1 MFHYLQRTILVIG
14 ADQEVLAAAF
24 AWLRKNQRVVLVT
37 VARTYGSSP
46 RPAGSLLAVN
56 DRGAWVGAVSG
67 GCVESHLVARLRA
80 AWPTQPQLISLGAT
94 PEDAAQLG
102 LPCGGRLDLLV
113 EAVDGAAALHA
124 LLRAIDARQ
133 TLARRVCLA
142 TGEVSLHPVSRT
154 QEFSFD
160 THHLEKVFG
169 PQWRVL
175 LIGAGQLSRFVAQMA
190 LALDYEVVVCEPRIE
205 YARQWDVAG
214 TRLDNNMPDEVAACA
229 RDARSAVLALTHDA
243 ELDDLALGVALSSE
257 AFYVGALG
265 SMASNTA
272 RRKRLAW
279 LGLDAQAIARL
290 HGPVGLPIGSKTPA
304 EIALSILAGLTA
316 ARRGVQFPLAAIAP

>member
-1 MFHYLQRTILVIG
+1 MIC
-14 ADQEVLAAAF
+14 ADQEVLVAAC
-24 AWLRKNQRVVLVT
+24 AWLQQKQRVALVT

-56 DRGAWVGAVSG
+56 ANGNWAGAVSG
-67 GCVESHLVARLRA
+67 GCVESHLAVRLRD
-80 AWPTQPQLISLGAT
+80 AWPAQPQLISLGT
-94 PEDAAQLG
+94 TKEDAAQLG
-102 LPCGGRLDLLV
+102 LPCGGQVEILV
-113 EAVDGAAALHA
+113 ESVESAVPLHTLLHA
-124 LLRAIDARQ
+124 IAARKL
-133 TLARRVCLA
+133 LARRVCLA
-142 TGEVSLHPVSRT
+142 TGEVSLHAVSRT
-154 QEFSFD
+154 HEFFFD
-160 THHLEKVFG
+160 NQNLEKVFG

-190 LALDYEVVVCEPRIE
+190 LALDYEVVVCEPRAE

-214 TRLDNNMPDEVAACA
+214 ARLDNNMPDEAAAAA
-229 RDARSAVLALTHDA
+229 RDARSAVLALTHDP
-243 ELDDLALGVALSSE
+243 ELDDLALSVALPSD

-265 SMASNTA
+265 SMTNNTA

-279 LGLDAQAIARL
+279 LGLDEQAIARL

-316 ARRGVQFPLAAIAP
+316 VRRGAELRLL

>member
-1 MFHYLQRTILVIG
+1 VLG
-14 ADQEVLAAAF
+14 ADQEVLATAC
-24 AWLRKNQRVVLVT
+24 AWLEKNQRVALVT
-37 VARTYGSSP
+37 VARAYGSSP
-46 RPAGSLLAVN
+46 RPAGSLLALN
-56 DRGAWVGAVSG
+56 ERGDWIGAVSG
-67 GCVESHLVARLRA
+67 GCVESHLVARLQE

-94 PEDAAQLG
+94 SEESVQLG
-102 LPCGGRLDLLV
+102 LPCGGRLDLLA
-113 EAVDGAAALHA
+113 EAVYSSVPLRA
-124 LLRAIDARQ
+124 LLQAIDARQ

-142 TGEVSLHPVSRT
+142 TGEVSLHAASRT

-160 THHLEKVFG
+160 AHNLEKVFG

-190 LALDYEVVVCEPRIE
+190 LSLDYDVVVCEPRAE

-214 TRLDNNMPDEVAACA
+214 AKLDINMPDEAAARA
-229 RDARSAVLALTHDA
+229 RDARSAVLALAHDP
-243 ELDDLALGVALSSE
+243 ELDDLALGVALPSE

-265 SMASNTA
+265 SAASNSA

-279 LGLDAQAIARL
+279 LGLDAHTIARL

-304 EIALSILAGLTA
+304 EIAVAILAGLTA
-316 ARRGVQFPLAAIAP
+316 TRRGVSLRPA

>member
-1 MFHYLQRTILVIG
+1 MVG
-14 ADQEVLAAAF
+14 ADQEVLTAAF
-24 AWLRKNQRVVLVT
+24 GWLRKNQRVALVT

-46 RPAGSLLAVN
+46 RPAGSLLALN
-56 DRGAWVGAVSG
+56 DRDAWVGAVSG
-67 GCVESHLVARLRA
+67 GCVESHLAARLRA
-80 AWPTQPQLISLGAT
+80 AWPAQPQLLSLGAS
-94 PEDAAQLG
+94 PEEAGQLG
-102 LPCGGRLDLLV
+102 LPCGSRLELLV
-113 EAVDGAAALHA
+113 EPLESAAALRT
-124 LLRAIDARQ
+124 LLRAIEGRQ

-142 TGEVSLHPVSRT
+142 TGEVSLHPVART

-160 THHLEKVFG
+160 SENLEKVFG

-190 LALDYEVVVCEPRIE
+190 SALDYEVVVCEPRIE

-214 TRLDNNMPDEVAACA
+214 TKLDNTMPDEAAARA
-229 RDARSAVLALTHDA
+229 RDARSAVLALTHDP
-243 ELDDLALGVALSSE
+243 ELDDLALSIALPSD

-265 SMASNTA
+265 SVASNTA

-304 EIALSILAGLTA
+304 EIALAILAGITA
-316 ARRGVQFPLAAIAP
+316 VRRGVQFPAAAVVA

>member
-1 MFHYLQRTILVIG
+1 MLG
-14 ADQEVLAAAF
+14 ADQEVLASAF
-24 AWLRKNQRVVLVT
+24 AWLRKQQRVVLVT

-46 RPAGSLLAVN
+46 RPAGSLMALN

-67 GCVESHLVARLRA
+67 GCVESHLVARLRD
-80 AWPTQPQLISLGAT
+80 AWPTQPGLISLGT
-94 PEDAAQLG
+94 LPEEAEQLG

-113 EAVDGAAALHA
+113 EAVDSPAALRA
-124 LLRAIDARQ
+124 LLRCIDARE
-133 TLARRVCLA
+133 TLARRVCLT

-160 THHLEKVFG
+160 QQNLEKVFG

-214 TRLDNNMPDEVAACA
+214 TRLDNNMPDEAAASA
-229 RDARSAVLALTHDA
+229 RDARSAVLALTHDP
-243 ELDDLALGVALSSE
+243 ELDDLALSVALPSD

-265 SMASNTA
+265 SVASNAA
-272 RRKRLAW
+272 RHKRLAW
-279 LGLDAQAIARL
+279 LGLDAHAIARL

-304 EIALSILAGLTA
+304 EIALAILAGVTA
-316 ARRGVQFPLAAIAP
+316 VRRGVLLVPA

>member
-1 MFHYLQRTILVIG
+1 MLC
-14 ADQEVLAAAF
+14 ADQEVLAAACT
-24 AWLRKNQRVVLVT
+24 WLEQNLRVALVT

-56 DRGAWVGAVSG
+56 EHGDWAGAVSG
-67 GCVESHLVARLRA
+67 GCVEAHLAKRLCD
-80 AWPTQPQLISLGAT
+80 AWPTQPQLISLGTTAD
-94 PEDAAQLG
+94 DAAKLG
-102 LPCGGRLDLLV
+102 LPCGGHVELLA
-113 EAVDGAAALHA
+113 ESLESAVPLRT
-124 LLRAIDARQ
+124 LLRSIEARE
-133 TLARRVCLA
+133 LKARRVCLA
-142 TGEVSLHPVSRT
+142 TGEVSLHAVSRT
-154 QEFSFD
+154 HEFSFD
-160 THHLEKVFG
+160 QQNLEKVFG

-190 LALDYEVVVCEPRIE
+190 LALDYEVVVCEPRAE

-214 TRLDNNMPDEVAACA
+214 ARLDNNMPDEVAATA
-229 RDARSAVLALTHDA
+229 RDARSAVLTLTHDP
-243 ELDDLALGVALSSE
+243 ELDDLALSIALPSE

-265 SMASNTA
+265 STANNTA

-279 LGLDAQAIARL
+279 LGLDARAIARL

-316 ARRGVQFPLAAIAP
+316 VRRGAVLRPA

>member
-1 MFHYLQRTILVIG
+1 MLC
-14 ADQEVLAAAF
+14 ADHEVLAAAC
-24 AWLRKNQRVVLVT
+24 AWLEQNQRVALVT

-46 RPAGSLLAVN
+46 RPSGSLLALN
-56 DRGAWVGAVSG
+56 DRGDWIGAVSG
-67 GCVESHLVARLRA
+67 GCVESHLVARLRG
-80 AWPTQPQLISLGAT
+80 AWPARPQLISLGAT

-102 LPCGGRLDLLV
+102 LPCGGRLELLV
-113 EAVDGAAALHA
+113 EAVDSTVPLHT
-124 LLRAIDARQ
+124 LLSSIEARQ

-142 TGEVSLHPVSRT
+142 TGEVSLHAASRT

-160 THHLEKVFG
+160 AHNLEKVFG

-190 LALDYEVVVCEPRIE
+190 LALDYEVVVCEPRAD

-214 TRLDNNMPDEVAACA
+214 ARLDNNMPDEVTAAA
-229 RDARSAVLALTHDA
+229 RDARSAVLALTHDP
-243 ELDDLALGVALSSE
+243 ELDDLALGVALPSE

-265 SMASNTA
+265 STASNAA

-279 LGLDAQAIARL
+279 LGVDAHAIARL

-304 EIALSILAGLTA
+304 EIAVAILAGLTA
-316 ARRGVQFPLAAIAP
+316 ARRGVMLRPA